1 MTTAEEALAF
11 SIALLAEMNLEVE
24 GVGPESMIG
33 PSGVDL
39 DSLSVSELAFRIE
52 ERFGVSFQEDD
63 IEQVA
68 IMTLGEFAEEVAK
81 RAVHAQP
88 EGASG

>member
-1 MTTAEEALAF
+1 MTTAEEVLAL
-11 SIALLAEMNLEVE
+11 IIELLQEMNLDVE
-24 GVGPESMIG
+24 GAGVETMIG

-52 ERFGVSFQEDD
+52 ERYGVSFQEDD
-63 IEQVA
+63 VEQLA

-81 RAVHAQP
+81 RAGQAQP
-88 EGASG
+88 EGAQG